1 MVIRFIV
8 MPAFL
13 VIGISSTT
21 NNNSCT
27 TPYVNIA
34 TIRAYVVNTF

>member
-13 VIGISSTT
+13 VIGISTT
-21 NNNSCT
+21 TDNNICTIAYNVNS
-27 TPYVNIA
+27 A
-34 TIRAYVVNTF
+34 TFCAYVV